1 MASFETNQGRNR
13 RRAYVLL
20 ASLFVL
26 LSTVSLTIGWYLGAT
41 SISLVTF
48 VAVFSTIATWV
59 SWWKSDAIV
68 LRVTRARIVDADEAP
83 QLHNLVEEL
92 CIASGLPKPRIAIV
106 EDAAPNAF
114 ATGRDPEHA
123 VVAFTSG
130 LLERMDRDE
139 LQGVAAHELAHIA
152 NRDTLVMTI
161 AATTAGIIAL
171 VSDLALRLS
180 FGVGR
185 GSSNRKSSGSAPV
198 TLVVLLVASVLAPL
212 AAMMLKGALSRSR
225 EHLADA
231 TAVEFTRNPAG
242 LRRALEKLSAD
253 STVVRARSSATA
265 HLWIE
270 SPLDERRLINRWFST
285 HPPIGDR
292 IAALSALEGGF
303 GRSTTPV

>member
-26 LSTVSLTIGWYLGAT
+26 LATVSLGLGWYLGAT
-41 SISLVTF
+41 SVSLVAF
-48 VAVFSTIATWV
+48 VAVFSTLATWI
-59 SWWKSDAIV
+59 SWWKADAIV
-68 LRVTRARIVDADEAP
+68 LRITRATIVDADQAP
-83 QLHNLVEEL
+83 QLHNLIEEL
-92 CIASGLPKPRIAIV
+92 CIASGLAKPRIAIV
-106 EDAAPNAF
+106 DDAAPNAF

-152 NRDTLVMTI
+152 NRDTLVMTL

-171 VSDLALRLS
+171 IADLALRLS
-180 FGVGR
+180 FGMGR
-185 GSSNRKSSGSAPV
+185 GRSDRKGSNSAPIA
-198 TLVVLLVASVLAPL
+198 LVVLLVASVLAPL
-212 AAMMLKGALSRSR
+212 AAALLKGALSRSR

-242 LRRALEKLSAD
+242 LRRALEKLASD
-253 STVVRARSSATA
+253 STVVQARSSATA

-270 SPLDERRLINRWFST
+270 SPLDEKRRINRWFST

-292 IAALSALEGGF
+292 IDALRVLEGNPGW
-303 GRSTTPV
+303 SPPSV